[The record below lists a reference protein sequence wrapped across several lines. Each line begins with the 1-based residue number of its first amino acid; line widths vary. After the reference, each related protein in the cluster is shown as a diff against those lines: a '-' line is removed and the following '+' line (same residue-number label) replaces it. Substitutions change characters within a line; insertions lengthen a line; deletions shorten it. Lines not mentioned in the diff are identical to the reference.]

1 MSSFSGSNT
10 SETVDS
16 GLQLAPVGEDGPDFT
31 SLKAA
36 FQKCVADSQPYADQC
51 RLNFETR
58 YAIWPGQTADGKKH
72 AREGSKTDPTPW
84 DGASDLRVYLC
95 DNVIN
100 KKVAMQCMAVRKA
113 NLVAVPIEGND
124 IKRSKVVSNFM
135 RWLIRTQI
143 PGLDREEELLSNYL
157 NEKGVAVTGQFW
169 EKRQE
174 KILKVVTIQELVQE
188 YPQIAQAVQA
198 LGGIEPL
205 KDDMQALFEEI
216 YGCSKKKAKKM
227 LAELTATGKTTVA
240 TLGKERSYPVIR
252 AFNLDNDLFVPSYA
266 TDLETCPE
274 IWRIQYFSPAKLRA
288 LVVTDGWNS
297 VWVEKAI
304 ETCNGKLISLVQT
317 EYNTP
322 LNRSFIYTQQRFTD
336 QIAVV
341 YGYQRLS
348 DEDGVP
354 GLYLTIF
361 HPDLAPSNDQL
372 GEQPGYAKHE
382 LYGDSDGQYPFVLH
396 RREYLSRKLHD
407 SRGIPEPGKPWQ
419 DQIKAHKDSRID
431 AASIAVIP
439 PLLYPIG
446 RPPSRW
452 GPGAR
457 IPERRPN
464 EYHYADR
471 PAIDPITDDSE
482 DRLSDSFKEYN
493 GMISKDGDPTLSP
506 LENQFEVDKYMSG
519 WSKAYNQVFK
529 LYKKFGDEKK
539 FFRVIGL
546 NEADPTLFEK
556 GGDDEEFDFYLSWDV
571 QSMDFKLMGE
581 KLAAVMQLAQTL
593 DRDGTV
599 NFSELLQ
606 VGMEAIDPNI
616 AQRILQPASVGQQKI
631 VADEQNDLSQIFSGF
646 NKDIKIGTPPQLGM
660 QVIQQWIRGSPD
672 VQQRLQTDEA
682 FKKRVEARMKQY
694 GFQQQQQQNAV
705 TGRLGAQMPG
715 PTIKPQ
721 GQQQGSPA

>member
-1 MSSFSGSNT
+1 VSSFTGSDT
-10 SETVDS
+10 AQTEES

-31 SLKAA
+31 QLQAA
-36 FQKCVADSQPYADQC
+36 FRKCVSDAQPYVDQC
-51 RLNFETR
+51 RLNYETR
-58 YAIWPGQTADGKKH
+58 FAIWSGQSADGKKH
-72 AREGSKTDPTPW
+72 SREGSKIDPTPW
-84 DGASDLRVYLC
+84 DGASDLRVYLV

-124 IKRSKVVSNFM
+124 IKRAKVVSNFM

-174 KILKVVTIQELVQE
+174 KILKSVTIEGLVQE
-188 YPQIAQAVQA
+188 YPQIAQAIQA
-198 LGGIEPL
+198 LGGIAPIE
-205 KDDMQALFEEI
+205 DDLIALFEEI
-216 YGCSKKKAKKM
+216 YGCTKKKAKKM
-227 LAELTATGKTTVA
+227 MAELTATGKTTVA

-266 TDLETCPE
+266 TDLESCPE
-274 IWRIQYFSPAKLRA
+274 IWRIQYFSPEKLRS
-288 LVVTDGWNS
+288 LVNTDGWNS

-304 ETCNGKLISLVQT
+304 ATCKGKLISLVQT
-317 EYNTP
+317 EYSQP

-336 QIAVV
+336 QIGVV
-341 YGYQRLS
+341 YGYRRLS
-348 DEDGVP
+348 DEDGYS
-354 GLYLTIF
+354 GIYLTVF
-361 HPDLAPSNDQL
+361 HPDLPPSKDGY

-382 LYGDSDGQYPFVLH
+382 LYGDSDGQFPFVLH
-396 RREYLSRKLHD
+396 RRELLSRKMLD

-439 PLLYPIG
+439 PLMYPIG

-493 GMISKDGDPTLSP
+493 GQTSKDGDPVLSP
-506 LENQFEVDKYMSG
+506 MDNQFDVDKYMTG

-546 NEADPTLFEK
+546 NEADPMLFEK
-556 GGDDEEFDFYLSWDV
+556 GADDEEFDFYLSWDV

-581 KLAAVMQLAQTL
+581 KLAAIIQAVQTL
-593 DRDGTV
+593 DRDGTT
-599 NFSELLQ
+599 NYSELLQ
-606 VGMEAIDPNI
+606 VALEAIDPNI
-616 AQRILQPASVGQQKI
+616 AQRILQPVTVGQEKI
-631 VADEQNDLSQIFSGF
+631 VSEVNSDLTQLSAGV
-646 NKDIKIGTPPQLGM
+646 NKNIKIGTPPQLAM
-660 QVIQQWIRGSPD
+660 QVVQQWVQGAPD
-672 VQQRLQTDEA
+672 VQQRLQTDEP
-682 FKKRVEARMKQY
+682 FRKRIEAYVKQLQ
-694 GFQQQQQQNAV
+694 FQVQQQQNAV

-715 PTIKPQ
+715 PAPVQPQ
-721 GQQQGSPA
+721 GASA